1 MERILRSLLQI
12 NGAPN
17 SEDSFQNWVKLQEHD
32 LEFPVEE
39 DNKIVDYLRVFY
51 GQFSSPPDFT
61 IIKEFFEKKD
71 EIEVVSRLDE
81 IKKSQSYIKT
91 NFLSII
97 RAEQEQQQV
106 KNFILMCR
114 DASAI
119 AEHGR
124 NLEKPL
130 NGKKILRGAN
140 DGLNFLFDKMGR
152 FTQVESGEKLEG
164 DISDDADEVIE
175 EYDILAKTNK
185 FAGRNLFGFDPVDSV
200 CKGHR
205 NGEFWVHCGFSGELK
220 CLTGSSYIYDH
231 AKKCRRT
238 IQDIFDSDDLPVVTA
253 LDRAG
258 ESLKLVKTKASH
270 IVQNGVRKV
279 FELKLESGKKV
290 TSTNNH
296 KFYTLNGWKKL
307 SDLKTGDWVAVPR
320 KLDIQEPTSEF
331 LDEEVKIIGYLIG
344 DGCISK
350 GISFCV
356 ANKEIEED
364 FIECI
369 ESMGYERGLSN
380 PEVMNYRVYQDT
392 RSKKTC
398 NIHLCRNS
406 NNKSLPIST
415 IRSLIERLGL
425 YGSKARTKK
434 IPNSFFGLSDRQ
446 TALLL
451 GALWS
456 TDGSTHIGNHER
468 YDRPGNKIS
477 ERNDIKYY
485 SISEQLC
492 LDVQSLLLRFG
503 IKSTVTNYSIDHHGP
518 YDVFVTRVIGN
529 LSKRIFC
536 DVINSVGKNHRLDL
550 ISSRLSNRNDT
561 AYPSEVIPN
570 KSSAI
575 LKSGKKRFSSQ
586 IKLRYGT
593 VCHDVLECF
602 AKNNQQ
608 LQNIINGDVL
618 WERIKSISYIGKE
631 MTYDLEVPDHHS
643 FVVNDIITHN
653 TTTALNY
660 FYNNTYLYGKN
671 IFYAILEMPYKQL
684 RRQLYL
690 IHSSHGK
697 FVTDWYEKD
706 RKAGLP
712 NPYIGLDYRR
722 VRDGELSA
730 LDYERLKVVAQDF
743 KATRKGHLYIWRP
756 GDEVTISDIKRK
768 SEMFH
773 NKYGCDGIVIDHLG
787 LVKPKYRSND
797 YVVSING
804 VVRESRMLAL
814 NFARG
819 RTVPVLA
826 LFQLNRQ
833 GKLRADKS
841 DGHYDFAAISYANEI
856 EKSADVITY
865 TYLNDQLRKDARFF
879 MGCLKNR
886 DNPIFDRMV
895 GKILWNS
902 KRMRALESGLL
913 DMNNDRIL
921 SASKAITLTSEDLLA

>member
-1 MERILRSLLQI
+1 MQRILRSVLQI

-39 DNKIVDYLRVFY
+39 DKKIVDYLRIFY

-124 NLEKPL
+124 NLEKPV

-140 DGLNFLFDKMGR
+140 DALNFLFDKMGR

-164 DISDDADEVIE
+164 DISEDADEVIE
-175 EYDILAKTNK
+175 EYDVLAKTNK

-220 CLTGSSYIYDH
+220 
-231 AKKCRRT
+231 
-238 IQDIFDSDDLPVVTA
+238 
-253 LDRAG
+253 
-258 ESLKLVKTKASH
+258 
-270 IVQNGVRKV
+270 
-279 FELKLESGKKV
+279 
-290 TSTNNH
+290 
-296 KFYTLNGWKKL
+296 
-307 SDLKTGDWVAVPR
+307 
-320 KLDIQEPTSEF
+320 
-331 LDEEVKIIGYLIG
+331 
-344 DGCISK
+344 
-350 GISFCV
+350 
-356 ANKEIEED
+356 
-364 FIECI
+364 
-369 ESMGYERGLSN
+369 
-380 PEVMNYRVYQDT
+380 
-392 RSKKTC
+392 
-398 NIHLCRNS
+398 
-406 NNKSLPIST
+406 
-415 IRSLIERLGL
+415 
-425 YGSKARTKK
+425 
-434 IPNSFFGLSDRQ
+434 
-446 TALLL
+446 
-451 GALWS
+451 
-456 TDGSTHIGNHER
+456 
-468 YDRPGNKIS
+468 
-477 ERNDIKYY
+477 
-485 SISEQLC
+485 
-492 LDVQSLLLRFG
+492 
-503 IKSTVTNYSIDHHGP
+503 
-518 YDVFVTRVIGN
+518 
-529 LSKRIFC
+529 
-536 DVINSVGKNHRLDL
+536 
-550 ISSRLSNRNDT
+550 
-561 AYPSEVIPN
+561 
-570 KSSAI
+570 
-575 LKSGKKRFSSQ
+575 
-586 IKLRYGT
+586 
-593 VCHDVLECF
+593 
-602 AKNNQQ
+602 
-608 LQNIINGDVL
+608 
-618 WERIKSISYIGKE
+618 
-631 MTYDLEVPDHHS
+631 
-643 FVVNDIITHN
+643 

-697 FVTDWYEKD
+697 FVMDWYEKD

-712 NPYIGLDYRR
+712 NPYLGLDYRR
-722 VRDGELSA
+722 VRDGELST
-730 LDYERLKVVAQDF
+730 LDYERLKIVAQDF

-768 SEMFH
+768 AEMFH
-773 NKYGCDGIVIDHLG
+773 NKYGCDGVIIDHLG

-879 MGCLKNR
+879 LGCLKNR

-895 GKILWNS
+895 GKVLWNS

-921 SASKAITLTSEDLLA
+921 SASKAITLTSEDLLV